1 VAGRRLTD
9 GRLAFAAVCVFAL
22 AVGLWNAARYPTGA
36 GYDAPA
42 HMAYADGLV
51 PGLRLPP
58 RNVGPGSPPTEYYTP
73 PGFYLLA
80 GAVDWLARQTGY
92 GDPDRA
98 GQVLNALLLVGTVL
112 LVAAIARQLFPGRR
126 RIEVGAAAFVAC
138 LPVVVETSA
147 MFHPEP
153 LSLFLSTLALLFCV
167 RTFFDPRY
175 AWALGLTLGAAQLV
189 RAFALWTVAA
199 CALALLAGR
208 RLRPLVIVLVLAAL
222 VPAPWYIHQRLSY
235 GGQPEFPQPA
245 SRLALPLS
253 FYLDPGIPG
262 LVTAP
267 VRPHQHR
274 LALPTTYDSIWGDY
288 FGIWAWHAGSP
299 RPHGAGVVT
308 APSSGARRRL
318 QLQSLLGLVPTL
330 LALLGWAAFARAS
343 LRERAGLAI
352 ALLPPLAL
360 VGYLYFA
367 VVYWTPD
374 GALLKATYML
384 TAASAWAIGFG
395 YALDRLRGRLW
406 PVTLTVLG
414 LCVLAELPFLFY

>member
-1 VAGRRLTD
+1 VAGHRLAD
-9 GRLAFAAVCVFAL
+9 GRLALAAVCLFAL
-22 AVGLWNAARYPTGA
+22 VVGLWNAARYPTGA

-51 PGLRLPP
+51 PGLHLPP
-58 RNVGPGSPPTEYYTP
+58 RNVGQGSPPTEYYTP

-80 GAVDWLARQTGY
+80 GAADWLARQTGY

-138 LPVVVETSA
+138 LPVVVETTA

-153 LSLFLSTLALLFCV
+153 LSLFLSTLALLLCV
-167 RTFFDPRY
+167 RTFSDPRY
-175 AWALGLTLGAAQLV
+175 AWPLGVTLGAAQLV

-208 RLRPLVIVLVLAAL
+208 RFRPLVIVLVLAVL
-222 VPAPWYIHQRLSY
+222 IPAPWYVHQRLAYS
-235 GGQPEFPQPA
+235 GQPEFPQPA
-245 SRLALPLS
+245 SQLSLPLS

-262 LVTAP
+262 VVSAP
-267 VRPHQHR
+267 VRPHHHR
-274 LALPTTYDSIWGDY
+274 LALPTTYDSVWGDY
-288 FGIWAWHAGSP
+288 FGVWAWQARPLGGGQVSSP
-299 RPHGAGVVT
+299 GVS
-308 APSSGARRRL
+308 AHRQL

-343 LRERAGLAI
+343 LRERAGLAV
-352 ALLPPLAL
+352 ALLPPLAI

-395 YALDRLRGRLW
+395 YALDRVRGRLW
-406 PVTLTVLG
+406 PVTLALLT
-414 LCVLAELPFLFY
+414 LCALAELPFLFY

>member
-9 GRLAFAAVCVFAL
+9 GRLPLVAVCVFAL
-22 AVGLWNAARYPTGA
+22 AVGLWNAAHYPTGG
-36 GYDAPA
+36 GYDAGA
-42 HMAYADGLV
+42 HLQYADGLV
-51 PGLRLPP
+51 PGLHLPP
-58 RNVGPGSPPTEYYTP
+58 RPVGNAPPTEYYTP
-73 PGFYLLA
+73 PGFYFLA
-80 GAVDWLARQTGY
+80 GSLDWLARQTGY

-98 GQVLNALLLVGTVL
+98 GQVLNALLFAGTVL
-112 LVAAIARQLFPGRR
+112 LVAGIARQLWPGRR
-126 RIEVGAAAFVAC
+126 RIELGAAAFLAF

-153 LSLFLSTLALLFCV
+153 LSLFLSTLALLLCV
-167 RTFFDPRY
+167 RTFANPRY

-199 CALALLAGR
+199 VVLALLAGR
-208 RLRPLVIVLVLAAL
+208 RFRPLVIVLVLAAL
-222 VPAPWYIHQRLSY
+222 IPSPWYIHQRLAY

-245 SRLALPLS
+245 TRLALPLS

-262 LVTAP
+262 FLS
-267 VRPHQHR
+267 RPARPSHHR
-274 LALPTTYDSIWGDY
+274 LAIPTTYDSIWGDY
-288 FGIWAWHAGSP
+288 FGIWAWHAH
-299 RPHGAGVVT
+299 R
-308 APSSGARRRL
+308 SGAKPSHSQRRQL

-330 LALLGWAAFARAS
+330 LALIGWAAFARAS
-343 LRERAGLAI
+343 LRERAGLAV
-352 ALLPPLAL
+352 AFLPALAL

-367 VVYWTPD
+367 VSYWTSD

-406 PVTLTVLG
+406 HVTLVL
-414 LCVLAELPFLFY
+414 LALSALAELPFIVY